1 MKYVLP
7 PQTTNETLVE
17 YIYILDQ
24 VMNETGPTILGVF
37 VRAWDVETLAAQIQP
52 MTLERVLPKLGIW
65 GIWGV
70 GIG

>member
-1 MKYVLP
+1 
-7 PQTTNETLVE
+7 
-17 YIYILDQ
+17 
-24 VMNETGPTILGVF
+24 MNETGPTILGVF